1 MKYEIRAFDKAGKPV
16 NEIFEAPEE
25 AEARES
31 ARKRGL
37 FVTEVVESR
46 GGGSARKSAAA
57 PRRISSGKRLLHLS
71 GFTRQLS
78 VLVSTGTP
86 LVEAIGSLE
95 RQAPEGDW
103 RNVLSDLRQRVEEG
117 KQFSEAL
124 ERHPQYFDA
133 IARSLIAA
141 GESGGKLD
149 AMLDRLSKLV
159 RQQEKIRSQLLGALV
174 YPCLLVFVS
183 VGVLGL
189 MIGFVLP
196 RFEGLFKTLGTPL
209 PPMTAVLMGLS
220 TFLREFWWVL
230 LIGLVAASVAIKMWV
245 SSASGKLGT
254 DRLLVVLPKIGPITR
269 NFATARVVRMLGVLL
284 EAKVAL
290 LEALQLTRQSAG
302 NVMYADMLARAEQ
315 IVTKGENVSVAFT
328 ARAGERELI
337 PVSVCEALRS
347 GERTG
352 RMGAVLVSIA
362 EAMDEDNE
370 ILVKALTSI
379 LEPIIL
385 IVLGLIVGGVAT
397 SMFLPLFDLTAAAQ
411 GGAPGGAP

>member
-1 MKYEIRAFDKAGKPV
+1 MKFEIRAFDRAGKPASEV
-16 NEIFEAPEE
+16 VEAADA
-25 AEARES
+25 AEAREA

-46 GGGSARKSAAA
+46 GENPG
-57 PRRISSGKRLLHLS
+57 RRAGPSGRVSSGTRLTNLS

-86 LVEAIGSLE
+86 LVEALGSLE
-95 RQAPEGDW
+95 RQAPESDW
-103 RNVLSDLRQRVEEG
+103 KGVLGDLRQRVEEG

-133 IARSLIAA
+133 IARSLVSA

-149 AMLDRLSKLV
+149 VMLDRLSKLV
-159 RQQEKIRSQLLGALV
+159 RQQEKVRSQLRGALV

-196 RFEGLFKTLGTPL
+196 RFEGLFKSLGTPL
-209 PPMTAVLMGLS
+209 PPMTAVLMGAS
-220 TFLREFWWVL
+220 GVVREYWWAML
-230 LIGLVAASVAIKMWV
+230 LGLIVAAACVKLWVGSVR
-245 SSASGKLGT
+245 GKVGV
-254 DRLLVVLPKIGPITR
+254 DRLLVALPKIGPITR
-269 NFATARVVRMLGVLL
+269 SFATARVVRMLGVLL

-302 NVMYADMLARAEQ
+302 NVLYSDMLARAED
-315 IVTKGENVSVAFT
+315 IVTKGESVSVAFT
-328 ARAGERELI
+328 AKPGERALI

-352 RMGAVLVSIA
+352 RMGEVLVSIA
-362 EAMDEDNE
+362 QAMDEDNE
-370 ILVKALTSI
+370 VLVKALTSI
-379 LEPIIL
+379 LEPLIL

-397 SMFLPLFDLTAAAQ
+397 SMFLPLFDLTSAAQ
-411 GGAPGGAP
+411 GGGPSGGAP

>member
-1 MKYEIRAFDKAGKPV
+1 MKYDVRAFDKAGKPV
-16 NEIFEAPEE
+16 VEVVDAPDA
-25 AEARES
+25 AEARENV
-31 ARKRGL
+31 RRRGL
-37 FVTEVVESR
+37 FVAEVVESR
-46 GGGSARKSAAA
+46 GAVARRETTDHHVA
-57 PRRISSGKRLLHLS
+57 SGKRLQKLS

-86 LVEAIGSLE
+86 LVEALGSLE
-95 RQAPEGDW
+95 RQAPEGEW
-103 RNVLSDLRQRVEEG
+103 RTVLADLRQCVEEG

-133 IARSLIAA
+133 IARSLISA

-159 RQQEKIRSQLLGALV
+159 RQQEKVRSQLRGALV
-174 YPCLLVFVS
+174 YPCLLIFVS

-209 PPMTAVLMGLS
+209 PPMTAVLMGAS
-220 TFLREFWWVL
+220 GFLREFWWEL
-230 LIGLVAASVAIKMWV
+230 LIGLVVSGAALKLWLSSVAGRV
-245 SSASGKLGT
+245 SM

-290 LEALQLTRQSAG
+290 LDALQLTRQSAG
-302 NVMYADMLARAEQ
+302 NVLYAEMLERAEQ
-315 IVTKGENVSVAFT
+315 IVTKGENVSTAFT

-379 LEPIIL
+379 LEPVIL
-385 IVLGLIVGGVAT
+385 IVLGLVVGTVAT

-411 GGAPGGAP
+411 SGGAPGGGS

>member
-1 MKYEIRAFDKAGKPV
+1 MKYEFRAFDRAGKPV
-16 NEIFEAPEE
+16 AETIEAPD
-25 AEARES
+25 ASGARDS
-31 ARKRGL
+31 LRARGL
-37 FVTEVVESR
+37 FVTEIAEWR
-46 GGGSARKSAAA
+46 GGSTARRAAGPQRVA
-57 PRRISSGKRLLHLS
+57 SGKRLYHLS

-103 RNVLSDLRQRVEEG
+103 HEVLSDLRQRVEEG

-149 AMLDRLSKLV
+149 SMLDRLSKLV
-159 RQQEKIRSQLLGALV
+159 RQQEKIRSQLRGALV
-174 YPCLLVFVS
+174 YPCLLIAVS

-209 PPMTAVLMGLS
+209 PPMTALLMSAS
-220 TFLREFWWVL
+220 TFLREYWWAL
-230 LIGLVAASVAIKMWV
+230 LIGLVASAAAVKIWM
-245 SSASGKLGT
+245 SSQRGKIGM
-254 DRLLVVLPKIGPITR
+254 DRVLVVLPKIGPITR
-269 NFATARVVRMLGVLL
+269 SFATARVVRMLGVLL

-302 NVMYADMLARAEQ
+302 NVLYAELLARAEST
-315 IVTKGENVSVAFT
+315 VTKGENLSAAFA
-328 ARAGERELI
+328 ARSGELNLI
-337 PVSVCEALRS
+337 PISVCEALRS

-379 LEPIIL
+379 LEPMIL
-385 IVLGLIVGGVAT
+385 IVLGLIVGGVAI

-411 GGAPGGAP
+411 TGSPGGAP